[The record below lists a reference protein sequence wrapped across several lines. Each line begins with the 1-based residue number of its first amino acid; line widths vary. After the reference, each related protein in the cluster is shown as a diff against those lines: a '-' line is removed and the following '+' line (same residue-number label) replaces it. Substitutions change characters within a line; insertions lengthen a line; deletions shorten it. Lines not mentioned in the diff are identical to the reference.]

1 MKFWYY
7 SNVLNNIIDNTNI
20 NSGNIS
26 VVLKE
31 IGNLVGKEIALQIED
46 NLSFFKLI
54 KFTCNKWENF
64 SLFKLSLYGNDY
76 YFFENEQSCSC
87 HEKIK
92 NNSYIVRIYIFL
104 SFIVSTFGCF

>member
-7 SNVLNNIIDNTNI
+7 SNVLNNIIENTNI

-26 VVLKE
+26 VILKE
-31 IGNLVGKEIALQIED
+31 IGNIVGKEIALQIED

-54 KFTCNKWENF
+54 KFTCNKWENC
-64 SLFKLSLYGNDY
+64 SMFKLSLYGNDY

-87 HEKIK
+87 NEKIK
-92 NNSYIVRIYIFL
+92 NNNSYIVRIKIL
-104 SFIVSTFGCF
+104 